1 MYRLAVHGALS
12 FRSIAH
18 IGVPAFVFP
27 QKVRNR
33 LVSTASHL
41 LGFLGLLLPLLFNL
55 KKQSAVDMGQDT
67 TKGDGGANE
76 RIEFL
81 VTADRQLQM
90 AGGDALDLEILGGIL
105 RRKIA
110 SAYVPRR

>member
-1 MYRLAVHGALS
+1 
-12 FRSIAH
+12 
-18 IGVPAFVFP
+18 
-27 QKVRNR
+27 
-33 LVSTASHL
+33 
-41 LGFLGLLLPLLFNL
+41 
-55 KKQSAVDMGQDT
+55 MGQDT